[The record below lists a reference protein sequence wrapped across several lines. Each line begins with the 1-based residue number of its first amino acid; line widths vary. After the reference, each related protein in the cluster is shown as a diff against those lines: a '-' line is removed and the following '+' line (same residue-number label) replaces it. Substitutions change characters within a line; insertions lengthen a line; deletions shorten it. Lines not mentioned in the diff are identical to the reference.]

1 MLFTK
6 IISFLFLYVL
16 YRNQQSQSSL
26 NSKQSVETVITLEQ
40 LMSRQS
46 VNSNSKKNNE
56 QRLRASASKRN
67 VPESDYSL
75 DTDDEVQRLKQSSY
89 FPRNDAEGSEA
100 NSDPQPQ
107 RAAIQDPSWVSV
119 SVFLIE
125 YCTFLKVAF
134 EKSKTI
140 IHDICCWK

>member
-119 SVFLIE
+119 SVFIIE

-134 EKSKTI
+134 KKSRHNT
-140 IHDICCWK
+140 

>member
-6 IISFLFLYVL
+6 IISFLFFYVL

-67 VPESDYSL
+67 LPESDYSL

-134 EKSKTI
+134 KKSRHNT
-140 IHDICCWK
+140 

>member
-46 VNSNSKKNNE
+46 VSKKSNNE
-56 QRLRASASKRN
+56 RLRSSASKR
-67 VPESDYSL
+67 VPESDSL
-75 DTDDEVQRLKQSSY
+75 DTDDEVQMLKQSSY

-100 NSDPQPQ
+100 NSDPQLQ
-107 RAAIQDPSWVSV
+107 TAAIQDHSWVSV
-119 SVFLIE
+119 CF
-125 YCTFLKVAF
+125 CTFK
-134 EKSKTI
+134 KTYI
-140 IHDICCWK
+140 F

>member
-67 VPESDYSL
+67 LPESDYSL

-125 YCTFLKVAF
+125 YCTFLKVAIK
-134 EKSKTI
+134 KSRHNT
-140 IHDICCWK
+140 

>member
-67 VPESDYSL
+67 LPESDYSL

-125 YCTFLKVAF
+125 YCTFLKVTF
-134 EKSKTI
+134 KKSRHNT
-140 IHDICCWK
+140 

>member
-6 IISFLFLYVL
+6 IISFLFFYVL

-107 RAAIQDPSWVSV
+107 RAAMQDPSWVSV

-134 EKSKTI
+134 KKSRHNT
-140 IHDICCWK
+140 

>member
-46 VNSNSKKNNE
+46 GVNSSSKKNNE
-56 QRLRASASKRN
+56 QRLRSSASKRN

-119 SVFLIE
+119 SVFLFRIL
-125 YCTFLKVAF
+125 YIFKGCF
-134 EKSKTI
+134 
-140 IHDICCWK
+140 

>member
-67 VPESDYSL
+67 LPESDYSL

-107 RAAIQDPSWVSV
+107 RAAIQDPSWVSF

-125 YCTFLKVAF
+125 YCTFLKVTF
-134 EKSKTI
+134 KKTR
-140 IHDICCWK
+140 HNT

>member
-6 IISFLFLYVL
+6 IISFLFFYVL

-119 SVFLIE
+119 SVFIIE

-134 EKSKTI
+134 EKSRHNT
-140 IHDICCWK
+140 

>member
-1 MLFTK
+1 M
-6 IISFLFLYVL
+6 
-16 YRNQQSQSSL
+16 NSS
-26 NSKQSVETVITLEQ
+26 
-40 LMSRQS
+40 
-46 VNSNSKKNNE
+46 SKKLNNE

-125 YCTFLKVAF
+125 FCTFLKVTIK
-134 EKSKTI
+134 KSRHNT
-140 IHDICCWK
+140 

>member
-6 IISFLFLYVL
+6 IMSFLFLYVL

-67 VPESDYSL
+67 LPESDYSL

-125 YCTFLKVAF
+125 YCTFLKVAIK
-134 EKSKTI
+134 KSRHNT
-140 IHDICCWK
+140 

>member
-56 QRLRASASKRN
+56 QRLRSSASKRN

>member
-67 VPESDYSL
+67 LPESDYSL

-134 EKSKTI
+134 KKSRHNT
-140 IHDICCWK
+140 

>member
-125 YCTFLKVAF
+125 YCTFLKVAIK
-134 EKSKTI
+134 KSRHNT
-140 IHDICCWK
+140 

>member
-119 SVFLIE
+119 SVFIIE

-134 EKSKTI
+134 EKSRR
-140 IHDICCWK
+140 

>member
-67 VPESDYSL
+67 LPESDYSL

-107 RAAIQDPSWVSV
+107 RAAMQDPSWVSV

-134 EKSKTI
+134 KKSRHNT
-140 IHDICCWK
+140 

>member
-1 MLFTK
+1 MTRF
-6 IISFLFLYVL
+6 
-16 YRNQQSQSSL
+16 
-26 NSKQSVETVITLEQ
+26 
-40 LMSRQS
+40 
-46 VNSNSKKNNE
+46 NNE
-56 QRLRASASKRN
+56 QRLRSSKSKRN

-134 EKSKTI
+134 KKSRHNT
-140 IHDICCWK
+140 

>member
-1 MLFTK
+1 M
-6 IISFLFLYVL
+6 
-16 YRNQQSQSSL
+16 

-125 YCTFLKVAF
+125 YCTFLKVTF
-134 EKSKTI
+134 KKSRR
-140 IHDICCWK
+140 

>member
-1 MLFTK
+1 M
-6 IISFLFLYVL
+6 
-16 YRNQQSQSSL
+16 NSS
-26 NSKQSVETVITLEQ
+26 
-40 LMSRQS
+40 
-46 VNSNSKKNNE
+46 SKKLNNE

-119 SVFLIE
+119 SVFIIE

-134 EKSKTI
+134 EKSRHNT
-140 IHDICCWK
+140 

>member
-40 LMSRQS
+40 LMSRQG
-46 VNSNSKKNNE
+46 VNSNKKNNE
-56 QRLRASASKRN
+56 QRLRSSASKRN
-67 VPESDYSL
+67 LPESDYSL

-119 SVFLIE
+119 SVFTIE
-125 YCTFLKVAF
+125 YCTFLKVTF
-134 EKSKTI
+134 KKSRHNT
-140 IHDICCWK
+140 

>member
-40 LMSRQS
+40 LMSRQG

-67 VPESDYSL
+67 LPESDYSL

-134 EKSKTI
+134 KKSRHNT
-140 IHDICCWK
+140 

>member
-6 IISFLFLYVL
+6 IISFLFFYVL

-46 VNSNSKKNNE
+46 VNSSSKKLNNE

-67 VPESDYSL
+67 FPESDYSL

-134 EKSKTI
+134 KKSRHNT
-140 IHDICCWK
+140 

>member
-40 LMSRQS
+40 LMSRQG
-46 VNSNSKKNNE
+46 VNSNKKNNE
-56 QRLRASASKRN
+56 QRLRSSASKRN
-67 VPESDYSL
+67 LPESDYSL

-119 SVFLIE
+119 SVFTIE

-134 EKSKTI
+134 EKSRR
-140 IHDICCWK
+140 

>member
-134 EKSKTI
+134 KKSRHNT
-140 IHDICCWK
+140 

>member
-6 IISFLFLYVL
+6 IISFLFFYVL

-56 QRLRASASKRN
+56 QRLRSSASKRN
-67 VPESDYSL
+67 LPESDYSL

-134 EKSKTI
+134 KKSRHNT
-140 IHDICCWK
+140 

>member
-67 VPESDYSL
+67 FPESDYSL

-119 SVFLIE
+119 SVFIIE

-134 EKSKTI
+134 KKSRHNT
-140 IHDICCWK
+140 

>member
-67 VPESDYSL
+67 LPESDYSL

-119 SVFLIE
+119 SVFTIE